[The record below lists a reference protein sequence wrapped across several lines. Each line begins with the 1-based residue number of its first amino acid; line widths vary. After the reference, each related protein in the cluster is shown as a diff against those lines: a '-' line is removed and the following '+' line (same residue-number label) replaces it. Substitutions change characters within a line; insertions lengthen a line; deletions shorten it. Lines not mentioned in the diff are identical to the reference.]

1 MELCGLGERASRRFA
16 GLGHWHRY
24 ASSSSIGYRTDATPT
39 SRSAAMTSARTAATA
54 AALTATL
61 GLAAASWVVAVRQM
75 NGMDMGVATRLGSFA
90 FFVALWVLMMA
101 AMMLPGAA
109 PAVVRRAHA
118 SGRVRAVPLFV
129 GSYLAVW
136 ALVGV
141 AVYALYR
148 PHGLFAA
155 GVVAIAAGV
164 YELTPLKRHFRR
176 RCRESV
182 RSGFEFGL
190 CCVGS
195 SIGLMLMLVAL
206 GVMSVT
212 WMCGDRRRSSMA
224 QKLLPAKPAIDVPL
238 ALAIVGLGILIVIA
252 PASVPG
258 LMPPM

>member
-1 MELCGLGERASRRFA
+1 MTTTQL
-16 GLGHWHRY
+16 
-24 ASSSSIGYRTDATPT
+24 DATP
-39 SRSAAMTSARTAATA
+39 RTAATA

-90 FFVALWVLMMA
+90 FFVALWVSMMA

-109 PAVVRRAHA
+109 PAVLRRAHV
-118 SGRVRAVPLFV
+118 SGRVRAVALFI

-136 ALVGV
+136 TLVGV

-148 PHGLFAA
+148 PHGSFAA
-155 GVVAIAAGV
+155 GAVVIAAGI
-164 YELTPLKRHFRR
+164 YELTPLKQHFRR

-182 RSGFEFGL
+182 RSGFELGFY
-190 CCVGS
+190 CVGS

-206 GVMSVT
+206 GVMSVA
-212 WMCGDRRRSSMA
+212 WMAVIAVLILA
-224 QKLLPAKPAIDVPL
+224 QKLLPAKAAIDVPL

-252 PASVPG
+252 PSSVPG
-258 LMPPM
+258 LTPPM

>member
-1 MELCGLGERASRRFA
+1 MSDRAA
-16 GLGHWHRY
+16 
-24 ASSSSIGYRTDATPT
+24 
-39 SRSAAMTSARTAATA
+39 AATA

-75 NGMDMGVATRLGSFA
+75 SGMDMGVATRLGSFA
-90 FFVALWVLMMA
+90 FFAAVWVPMMA

-109 PAVVRRAHA
+109 PAVVRHAHA
-118 SGRVRAVPLFV
+118 SGRVRAVPLFA

-141 AVYALYR
+141 AVYAVYR
-148 PHGLFAA
+148 PHGSVAA
-155 GVVAIAAGV
+155 GAVAIAAGV
-164 YELTPLKRHFRR
+164 FEFTPLKQHCRR

-182 RSGFEFGL
+182 RSGLEFGL

-212 WMCGDRRRSSMA
+212 WMSVIAIIVLA
-224 QKLLPAKPAIDVPL
+224 QKLLPAKAAIDVPL

-252 PASVPG
+252 PAPVPG
-258 LMPPM
+258 LTPPM